1 MPALAQAPSKSRA
14 VVMDQTTLPLPGV
27 RVDMYRGDQIIQSTV
42 TAGDG
47 TFELLPGPATDL
59 VEATLEGLKRSRA
72 AGHRRSHRPG
82 RRTRDRR
89 HRGDDRNIRVVSRLA

>member
-59 VEATLEGLKRSRA
+59 VEATLEGLKRSACRGA
-72 AGHRRSHRPG
+72 PPIASSWPSHTRPTSP
-82 RRTRDRR
+82 R
-89 HRGDDRNIRVVSRLA
+89 